1 MGNSKKFIFASEKRA
16 KILFKAAKIFAGA
29 SIVFVLLLVNN
40 FITSPSGRKFPSGEK
55 TIVDEISTKDE
66 NKISLEGTGPIFEV
80 SEIDGQHNI
89 RRTETPVSKT
99 VFLTF
104 DDGPDALYTRRII
117 KILEAENVKGTFF
130 LVGEHVYKNP
140 EIAKELV
147 EGGHSIG
154 LHTFTHEAE
163 EVTLYGK
170 DTRMYLEFEM
180 SQKVI
185 EKTTGYNTRIFRVPY
200 VGAEDTIDLNSLVL
214 AVNASQRG
222 YATVGVTVDTSDWQ
236 AKNVEEVMTNI
247 KERQTENPVVLLH
260 DGGGDRD
267 VTVSALPEI
276 IKFYKEQG
284 YAFTDARSLFPNE
297 QVLAPISK
305 REAIFATSAVY
316 LYSLYANFPKII
328 SNLFIFG
335 LLAFGLHSILISIL
349 AIAGFLKSRNFHKRL
364 EGYLPRVSVIIPA
377 FNEEKVIAKTIR
389 SIIGQNYKN
398 LEVIVVND
406 GSTDST
412 EAEIQK
418 FSETGKIIDVWQ
430 LNQGKAAALNTG
442 ISRAAGEIIVIVD
455 ADTQILPYSI
465 ENLVARF
472 NDPKV
477 GAVCGNVKVGNID
490 SMLTALQEIDYR
502 MAINLERRAFDFLNS
517 IFVIPG
523 AIGAWRKKAVRDA
536 GWFSNITLTEDA
548 ELGMKIRKLG
558 YKIVYEPDAIGL
570 TEAPI
575 SVDKLIRQ
583 RFRWTFGIL
592 QTLWLH
598 KEVIFNRRYGIFGLV
613 VVPYI
618 VFVQIPT
625 MMIAPLVE
633 IAAIPLAIFV
643 SAKLVL
649 VTLVLLLASRI
660 ALFVLA
666 SKLGGEKLT
675 LLPYI
680 LPYRF
685 IFQFL
690 WYFVFNAAVFTA
702 IKGSLVAWKKLPH
715 FGLVKIENYSG

>member
-16 KILFKAAKIFAGA
+16 KILFKAAKIFAGL
-29 SIVFVLLLVNN
+29 SFVFLLLLANN
-40 FITSPSGRKFPSGEK
+40 FITAPSGRKFPKEEQA
-55 TIVDEISTKDE
+55 IVDEISTKDE
-66 NKISLEGTGPIFEV
+66 NKISFEGTGPIFEV
-80 SEIDGQHNI
+80 QKVDGKSGI
-89 RRTETPVSKT
+89 KRVEPPVSKT

-104 DDGPDALYTRRII
+104 DDGPDELYTKRIM
-117 KILEAENVKGTFF
+117 KILDAENVKGTFF

-140 EIAKELV
+140 QIAKELV
-147 EGGHSIG
+147 EGGHAIG

-163 EVTLYGK
+163 DITLYDK
-170 DTRMYLEFEM
+170 NMRMYLEFEM

-185 EKTTGYNTRIFRVPY
+185 EKTTGYTTKIFRVPY
-200 VGAEDTIDLNSLVL
+200 VGSEETIDLNSLVL

-222 YATVGVTVDTSDWQ
+222 YATVGVTVDTSDWR

-247 KERQTENPVVLLH
+247 KEHQTENPVVLLH

-267 VTVSALPEI
+267 VTVAALPEI
-276 IKFYKEQG
+276 IKFYKEKG
-284 YAFTDARSLFPNE
+284 YAFADARSMFPNE
-297 QVLAPISK
+297 QVLTPISK
-305 REAIFATSAVY
+305 NETVFASTAVY
-316 LYSLYANFPKII
+316 LYSIYANFPQIL
-328 SNLFIFG
+328 SNLFVFG
-335 LLAFGLHSILISIL
+335 LLTFGLHSILISIL
-349 AIAGFLKSRNFHKRL
+349 AIAGYLKSRNFRKGAG
-364 EGYLPRVSVIIPA
+364 GYLPKVSVIIPA

-398 LEVIVVND
+398 LEIIVVDD
-406 GSTDST
+406 GSTDDT
-412 EAEIQK
+412 GAEIQK
-418 FSETGKIIDVWQ
+418 FAKGGQVIDLWQ
-430 LNQGKAAALNTG
+430 VNQGKAAALNKG

-455 ADTQILPYSI
+455 ADTQLLPYSI
-465 ENLVARF
+465 GNLALRF
-472 NDPKV
+472 NDTEV
-477 GAVCGNVKVGNID
+477 GAVCGNVKVGNIT
-490 SMLTALQEIDYR
+490 SILTALQEIDYR

-517 IFVIPG
+517 IFVVPG
-523 AIGAWRKKAVRDA
+523 AIGAWRKKAVQEA
-536 GWFSNITLTEDA
+536 GYFSNITLTEDA

-558 YKIVYEPDAIGL
+558 YKIVYEPDAVGL

-575 SVDKLIRQ
+575 SIDKLIRQ

-598 KEVIFNRRYGIFGLV
+598 KAVIFNRRYGIFGLV
-613 VVPYI
+613 VIPYF

-633 IAAIPLAIFV
+633 IAAIPLAIFI

-649 VTLVLLLASRI
+649 VILFTLLVSRLV
-660 ALFVLA
+660 LFVLA
-666 SKLGGEKLT
+666 SKLAGEKLT

-715 FGLVKIENYSG
+715 FGLVNIKSYSG